1 MKRYRTLATAG
12 GFTLVEMLV
21 VIVIIGILTAL
32 SVVAI
37 TAALDKGHQTQIKA
51 EMDQIAAAFEQYKN
65 KYGSYPPNTYL
76 PPANTSDQ
84 RKARQAQVRRHV
96 LKAFPRCKD
105 DPNNEDILGWN
116 MTPDEA
122 IVFWLGGFSSD
133 PEFPFSGPGGPAI
146 ALDGNQ
152 NANFVERDNALFEF
166 DEARLGPRDEQGNLI
181 PRRVTINTDSSYKDE
196 QVVLLYTYTPPKL
209 QEPFVYFDTSRN
221 SPPDPKDSPPNPNL
235 IYWGYQHQLDGWRP
249 SKGIVRP
256 FARLRDDSD
265 PTNLVYAFVNS
276 DSFQVMAAGTD
287 DEWSALTESDPL
299 ADWPPYPEGPF
310 LGAMADNLVSFNTA
324 KLEDVE

>member
-1 MKRYRTLATAG
+1 MKRHKTRAAPG

-76 PPANTSDQ
+76 ATNDPQQAAEL
-84 RKARQAQVRRHV
+84 RAQVRRHI

-105 DPNNEDILGWN
+105 KFDFLLSLQ

-146 ALDGNQ
+146 PLDANQ

-166 DEARLGPRDEQGNLI
+166 DEARLGPRDGQGNLV
-181 PRRVTINTDSSYKDE
+181 PRRELINIEDSTDPPYKEFE
-196 QVVLLYTYTPPKL
+196 QTVLLYTYTPPRL
-209 QEPFVYFDTSRN
+209 QEPFIYFDTSRQE
-221 SPPDPKDSPPNPNL
+221 SRDPLQVPPDPNL
-235 IYWGYQHQLDGWRP
+235 LYAGHQHQLDGWIP
-249 SKGIVRP
+249 SQGVARP
-256 FARLRDDSD
+256 FARLRDNSD
-265 PTNLVYAFVNS
+265 PSNPVYAFVNP

-287 DEWSALTESDPL
+287 DEWSNRGQDDP
-299 ADWPPYPEGPF
+299 WPLYPDGPF
-310 LGAMADNLVSFNTA
+310 LGAMADNLVSFHTN